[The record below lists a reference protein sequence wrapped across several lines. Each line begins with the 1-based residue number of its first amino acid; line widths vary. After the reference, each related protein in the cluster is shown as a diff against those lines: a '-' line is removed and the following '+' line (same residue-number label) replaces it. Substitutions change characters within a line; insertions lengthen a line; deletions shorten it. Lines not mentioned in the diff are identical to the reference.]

1 MYVEGN
7 PVNRVDPTGKSPW
20 LLNNGEEITADDL
33 KSVYYGSPNEA
44 LRLLQK
50 HFNIQPPAGFTFRF
64 IRYGEAGF
72 QFKDTVAEGYNPWFY
87 FESTKNKKLF
97 ETYVENEACQIIW
110 TELPDTIMRF
120 DNSIFI
126 FDRAFKGSDFHP
138 DDVASVMLHESVHAW
153 QEVVALREVGAE
165 KASKSTYFNKI
176 KNGFERQ
183 AYNYEL
189 SMNGVRTKLS
199 PRRVDTIYARLNTIW
214 MGDDSPFI
222 LPAGV
227 P

>member
-1 MYVEGN
+1 M
-7 PVNRVDPTGKSPW
+7 NRVDPTGKSPW
-20 LLNNGEEITADDL
+20 LLNSGEEITADDL

-50 HFNIQPPAGFTFRF
+50 HFSIQPPVGFTFRF

-72 QFKDTVAEGYNPWFY
+72 QFDGKTAEGYTPWFY
-87 FESTKNKKLF
+87 FEKRKHEKF
-97 ETYVENEACQIIW
+97 WEYYVENEACQILSS
-110 TELPDTIMRF
+110 ELPDTVIRF

-126 FDRAFKGSDFHP
+126 FDRAFTSVNFHP

-153 QEVVALREVGAE
+153 QEFIAANEVGAK
-165 KASKSTYFNKI
+165 KASNSFYFNRI
-176 KNGFERQ
+176 SNGLERQ
-183 AYNYEL
+183 AYNYEE

-199 PRRVDTIYARLNTIW
+199 PRRLAIIQARLSEYQ
-214 MGDDSPFI
+214 MGDPSPFI
-222 LPAGV
+222 LPVGA